1 MTRGEDG
8 QGAPHDSIRD
18 VVVAV
23 GIDEAW
29 IDAVAEKISAA
40 ISEELPELRGD
51 EELEAATLLSSRSI
65 LGLFLATVESDLPAQ
80 GPQPP
85 PQAVAYAREFVRRGL
100 PVETLIRTYQVGQAC
115 FYRCFAEAAKD
126 SLDDPDALAT
136 AMEQGAR
143 WTFEFVDGLLP
154 GLLRRYGEERDRWVR
169 SAAAVRRETIRA
181 LLAGEVTDHQGASAR
196 LSYRLDGHHRAF
208 VLWTEDDGAADS
220 GGAIVESAAAE
231 LTDRLGAA
239 NRLLV
244 PGGPSLVYGWIGLDA
259 ETILSEDLL
268 PPGTAEG
275 TRVAF
280 GTGAT
285 GVDGFVRTHREAMDA
300 RRVARHSGS
309 TGPVVVY
316 PEISLAALAS
326 VDADRARTFV
336 VDELGALAGPDAATR
351 QLRETALAYL
361 QNLASPLRTAQALD
375 VHVNTIYNR
384 IRRAEEL
391 LGRPIDERLAETLVA
406 LRLALLEEGD
416 PRAAS
421 RRESPERSE

>member
-1 MTRGEDG
+1 
-8 QGAPHDSIRD
+8 
-18 VVVAV
+18 
-23 GIDEAW
+23 
-29 IDAVAEKISAA
+29 
-40 ISEELPELRGD
+40 
-51 EELEAATLLSSRSI
+51 
-65 LGLFLATVESDLPAQ
+65 
-80 GPQPP
+80 
-85 PQAVAYAREFVRRGL
+85 
-100 PVETLIRTYQVGQAC
+100 
-115 FYRCFAEAAKD
+115 
-126 SLDDPDALAT
+126 
-136 AMEQGAR
+136 
-143 WTFEFVDGLLP
+143 
-154 GLLRRYGEERDRWVR
+154 
-169 SAAAVRRETIRA
+169 
-181 LLAGEVTDHQGASAR
+181 
-196 LSYRLDGHHRAF
+196 
-208 VLWTEDDGAADS
+208 
-220 GGAIVESAAAE
+220 